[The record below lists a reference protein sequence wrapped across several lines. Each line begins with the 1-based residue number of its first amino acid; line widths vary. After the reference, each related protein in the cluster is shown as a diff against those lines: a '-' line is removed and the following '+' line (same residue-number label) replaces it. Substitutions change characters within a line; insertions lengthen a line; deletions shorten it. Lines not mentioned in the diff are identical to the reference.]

1 MGKMVGAY
9 VISFQP
15 LLAGK
20 ITYHLGCHAGVSP
33 SALAVLIWLSCF
45 SIPIDPSGAS
55 IPLESYWG
63 LNGVANTGFPSTL
76 MVEETTLW

>member
-33 SALAVLIWLSCF
+33 SALAVLI
-45 SIPIDPSGAS
+45 
-55 IPLESYWG
+55 
-63 LNGVANTGFPSTL
+63 
-76 MVEETTLW
+76 

>member
-1 MGKMVGAY
+1 MNWIKSRTRRKPVVAESEGACRPAKEIRNCNWILRGVGMGKMVGAY

-33 SALAVLIWLSCF
+33 SALAVLI
-45 SIPIDPSGAS
+45 
-55 IPLESYWG
+55 
-63 LNGVANTGFPSTL
+63 
-76 MVEETTLW
+76 